1 MNFTSG
7 PDKITQ
13 PAFSFYMTQQHK
25 SERAYKS
32 VMTRPQNQAEHPRQT
47 KPWMGAHC
55 TDNVQA
61 SGFNSR
67 FTAHTKT
74 VLGRQLSWQA
84 TYYTHTRA

>member
-32 VMTRPQNQAEHPRQT
+32 GMTRPQNQAEHPRQT
-47 KPWMGAHC
+47 EPWVGAHL

-61 SGFNSR
+61 SGFNS
-67 FTAHTKT
+67 
-74 VLGRQLSWQA
+74 
-84 TYYTHTRA
+84 